1 MPANVETMA
10 YVKFEERDVPWHGL
24 GNPVDHA
31 MSSKE
36 ALELSG
42 QDWTVRPEPM
52 FIDIGGEKIIVPN
65 TFANTRSSDNSVLGV
80 VTGRYKIV
88 QNEDAFA
95 FTDAL
100 LGEGVKYETAG
111 VLDNGKRVWILAK
124 MPETEILGDK
134 VEQYLVFTNS
144 HDGKGSIR
152 VACTPVRV
160 VCQNTLNAALRG
172 ANRAWSTKHMGDIN
186 SKMAEAHRTLE
197 LASQY
202 SIALKNE
209 AEKLAGM
216 PFSMEKFTQFVETL
230 IPLEDDASSRQEKNV
245 LLLRDDL
252 NIRYREA
259 PDLGNIR
266 GTKWGVLNA
275 VSDFVT
281 HKAPGRASDTYKEKL
296 FASIVDGNSIL
307 DRAYEM
313 LTID

>member
-1 MPANVETMA
+1 MPVNVESMA
-10 YVKFEERDVPWHGL
+10 YVKFSERDVPFHGL
-24 GNPVDHA
+24 GTPVDHA

-36 ALELSG
+36 ALELSS
-42 QDWTVRPEPM
+42 QSWIVRPEPM
-52 FIDIGGEKIIVPN
+52 FIDINGQKIKVPN

-80 VTGRYKIV
+80 VTGKYKIV
-88 QNEDAFA
+88 QNEEAFA

-100 LGEGVKYETAG
+100 LGRGVQYETAG

-134 VEQYLVFTNS
+134 IEQYLVFTNS

-160 VCQNTLNAALRG
+160 VCQNTLNAALRT
-172 ANRAWSTKHMGDIN
+172 ANRSWSTKHMGNIE

-197 LASQY
+197 LASKY
-202 SIALKNE
+202 TEALKNE
-209 AEKLAGM
+209 AEVLAGQK
-216 PFSMEKFTQFVETL
+216 FSMDKFTQFVENL
-230 IPLEDDASSRQEKNV
+230 IPMPKDATARQEKNI

-259 PDLGNIR
+259 PDLGNLR

-275 VSDFVT
+275 VSDFAT
-281 HKAPGRASDTYKEKL
+281 HKAPGRMTDTYKEKL
-296 FASIVDGNSIL
+296 FASVVDGNTFI
-307 DRAYEM
+307 DRAYEI
-313 LTID
+313 LTT

>member
-1 MPANVETMA
+1 MAANIETMF
-10 YVKFEERDVPWHGL
+10 YTREKCWHGL
-24 GNPVDHA
+24 GVRVE
-31 MSSKE
+31 E
-36 ALELSG
+36 APASADALRLAG
-42 QDWTVRPEPM
+42 LDWTVRPEPM
-52 FIDIGGEKIIVPN
+52 YIDIGGKKIVVPN
-65 TFANTRSSDNSVLGV
+65 TFANTRSSDDSVLGV
-80 VTGRYKIV
+80 VTGKYKIV
-88 QNEDAFA
+88 QNEEAFS

-111 VLDNGKRVWILAK
+111 SLDNGKRVWVLAR

-134 VEQYLVFTNS
+134 IEQYLVFTNS

-160 VCQNTLNAALRG
+160 VCQNTLNAALRT
-172 ANRAWSTKHMGDIN
+172 ASRSWSTKHMGNIE

-197 LASQY
+197 LASKY
-202 SIALKNE
+202 MGSLKDE
-209 AEKLAGM
+209 AEKLAGT

-230 IPLEDDASSRQEKNV
+230 LPLDKDATPRQEKNV

-275 VSDFVT
+275 VSDFAT
-281 HKAPGRASDTYKEKL
+281 HKAPGRLTDTYKEKL
-296 FASIVDGNSIL
+296 FASIIDGNSIL
-307 DRAYEM
+307 DKAYEM
-313 LTID
+313 LTA